1 MNSTDKQ
8 EIKVSFNEEND
19 KIEHIKKSDTI
30 LNTRNLSSSKKS
42 NLITPQ
48 KESESHLN
56 HTILVICILSQ
67 LNENIRLKNENNE
80 LKKAISKELE
90 QISLV
95 LENFNTLE
103 TELIQTKN
111 KHQKV
116 VKSLEDQKKILKSSM
131 EINK

>member
-1 MNSTDKQ
+1 MNYIVAKMNSTDKQ

-56 HTILVICILSQ
+56 HTILVICILS
-67 LNENIRLKNENNE
+67 
-80 LKKAISKELE
+80 
-90 QISLV
+90 
-95 LENFNTLE
+95 
-103 TELIQTKN
+103 
-111 KHQKV
+111 
-116 VKSLEDQKKILKSSM
+116 
-131 EINK
+131 